1 MRRRL
6 RGSMSSCNQLLT
18 RSELRPF
25 QMTMIAVRS
34 IREDVFVP
42 TKRYYRPSCM
52 VKLIDL
58 PWNKIS
64 KVLRF
69 VRRQDDVTQVN
80 NKYFLKLVMVEN
92 YGQDRI
98 SLF

>member
-1 MRRRL
+1 
-6 RGSMSSCNQLLT
+6 
-18 RSELRPF
+18 
-25 QMTMIAVRS
+25 
-34 IREDVFVP
+34 
-42 TKRYYRPSCM
+42 M